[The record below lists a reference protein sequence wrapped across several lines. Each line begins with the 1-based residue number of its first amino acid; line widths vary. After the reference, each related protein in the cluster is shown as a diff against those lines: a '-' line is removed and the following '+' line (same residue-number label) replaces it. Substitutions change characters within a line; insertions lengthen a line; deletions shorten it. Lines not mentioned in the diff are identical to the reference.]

1 MDEKKPSSES
11 RMLDEFII
19 LYKSGKE
26 NFLAD
31 FLSRLNEETPAE
43 DEDLENDYHDQLVAS
58 IEVLSI
64 EQSSKVPWQKT
75 EIDEIKLENYL
86 KDDQIK
92 EKETFNVH
100 VIS

>member
-43 DEDLENDYHDQLVAS
+43 DADEENDYHDKHVAS

-64 EQSSKVPWQKT
+64 EQSS
-75 EIDEIKLENYL
+75 
-86 KDDQIK
+86 
-92 EKETFNVH
+92 
-100 VIS
+100 